1 MGRGSKRPESETE
14 EGQWEEDDDPPSR
27 SSPSAHQ
34 HHLPEE
40 QVEAI
45 SSDEDHF
52 RVEPRK
58 KSRRRSRKSSDSE
71 DEDSA
76 EGSADSQET
85 EEQHRKRSKDKKKRK
100 KSKKEKKRKKKRKR
114 AHSEGSRSHSASG
127 KRRKRSRHSDSD
139 LSETEERPPASS
151 DGAEATDREGGS
163 TPELEER
170 EDMDV
175 APKSP
180 EKTPPKPVLPSS
192 RRRATAADFF
202 QEEEPEGRD
211 RSRSKN
217 EPQRRRSDS
226 RDRSHRRN
234 SRREDRRERPRS
246 RDRARDR
253 EVKETKEPPVVEK
266 DEGGSQKVLSMSVA
280 ETNALRASLG
290 LAPLKEKNAVDKNAT
305 QAEKKEQKAREE
317 FARSQGGTLIPNSTK
332 HEIHKAPENLS
343 QKTYAEKLR
352 ERIQERKKKREM
364 EARLLAIK
372 KLGDSDSD
380 EDQGSSANWVEKQ
393 KKIQAEKAAAQKR
406 AQMLEE
412 LEDDFGVGNLVKEA
426 VQRDRSEAYSKKD
439 LSGLKVEHAAE
450 HFLSGRDVIL
460 TLKDSDV
467 LDASA
472 EDTLVNVNIMDDE
485 RTKKKLEEAKK
496 AKVGYNAYDQE
507 EVDELT
513 GELKRKNM
521 LDKYDEEI
529 EGEQRTSFKIGQ
541 EGDYNEEEQI
551 ERQRQKIREKLNAAK
566 TLESLA
572 LPELK
577 VASDYYTSEETAQ
590 FKKPKKKR
598 KVKKRILRADDLLAD
613 LEEDQGSSSKKPPKS
628 PAKTDRSSKGALPMD
643 LDEDVEMKFEP
654 DLDDIKLED
663 EGDMGLEAALNRARK
678 LKQKRENTDVAEQ
691 ILEEIKAEPKVKQET
706 EEDLTGSEL
715 IGTFEE
721 EEDGQQGRFG
731 KPLIMNETVEFCR
744 NLGARQFNDQF
755 ERGQKIKQE
764 SSVSKDLLEFEE
776 SLTSAAGS
784 SGTARSSTK
793 EPYQRGQWEE
803 VDNNDNDSDMDSE
816 MRMDMDSNGEDEVDN
831 TAILEEEPDLQ
842 SGVAAAIKLANSKG
856 YWEKEEKK
864 ATGSNLKHLMA
875 KNYSIDDKM
884 RMDDERGGRR
894 GDRYGG
900 GGPSQPF
907 QEKANYVPN
916 VQLEYI
922 DDGGRLMN
930 QKEAF
935 RYLSHKF
942 HGKGSG
948 KMKTEKR
955 MKKVMEQSLMMNMSS
970 TDTPL
975 QTVEKLKKRQKESAT
990 PYLVLSGNKI
1000 NPQDLKK

>member
-14 EGQWEEDDDPPSR
+14 EGQWEDDDPPPAEGGGRSPLARRPTSGSR
-27 SSPSAHQ
+27 SPGSSRPDN
-34 HHLPEE
+34 EGD
-40 QVEAI
+40 VI
-45 SSDEDHF
+45 SSDEDF
-52 RVEPRK
+52 PGPPARSAPRPRP
-58 KSRRRSRKSSDSE
+58 RRSSRKSSDSAE
-71 DEDSA
+71 DSEDSA
-76 EGSADSQET
+76 DSAHAPGW
-85 EEQHRKRSKDKKKRK
+85 HRKRVKDKKKRK
-100 KSKKEKKRKKKRKR
+100 KSKKDKKKKKKRKH
-114 AHSEGSRSHSASG
+114 AHGEAPRSHSASG
-127 KRRKRSRHSDSD
+127 QRRQRS
-139 LSETEERPPASS
+139 P
-151 DGAEATDREGGS
+151 TDREGGS
-163 TPELEER
+163 TPEVAER
-170 EDMDV
+170 EEEIETAV
-175 APKSP
+175 
-180 EKTPPKPVLPSS
+180 PVIAT

-202 QEEEPEGRD
+202 QEEEPEPRRD
-211 RSRSKN
+211 RSRSR
-217 EPQRRRSDS
+217 PAPRRPSRS
-226 RDRSHRRN
+226 RERAHRG
-234 SRREDRRERPRS
+234 SRREERAQPRS
-246 RDRARDR
+246 REERTR
-253 EVKETKEPPVVEK
+253 EREREREPRELKAASPPPK
-266 DEGGSQKVLSMSVA
+266 APAPEGGSQKILSMSVA
-280 ETNALRASLG
+280 ESNALRASLG
-290 LAPLKEKNAVDKNAT
+290 LAPLKEKNAVDPNGT
-305 QAEKKEQKAREE
+305 REERREHKAREE
-317 FARSQGGTLIPNSTK
+317 FARAQGGTLIPNSTK

-343 QKTYAEKLR
+343 QKTHAEKLR

-380 EDQGSSANWVEKQ
+380 EDRRGSSSNWVERQ
-393 KKIQAEKAAAQKR
+393 KKIQAEKAAALKR
-406 AQMLEE
+406 ARMLEE
-412 LEDDFGVGNLVKEA
+412 LEDDFGVGHLVQEA
-426 VQRDRSEAYSKKD
+426 VAQDRAGAYGKKD
-439 LSGLKVEHAAE
+439 LSGLKVEHSAE
-450 HFLSGRDVIL
+450 NFASGRDVIL

-485 RTKKKLEEAKK
+485 RTKKKLEEVKK

-529 EGEQRTSFKIGQ
+529 EGEQRTSFKIGH

-566 TLESLA
+566 RLESLA

-613 LEEDQGSSSKKPPKS
+613 LEADSSANKKPSKS
-628 PAKTDRSSKGALPMD
+628 PAPMDRSSKGALPMD
-643 LDEDVEMKFEP
+643 LDEDVEIKFEA
-654 DLDDIKLED
+654 DLDDVKLED

-721 EEDGQQGRFG
+721 EEDGHQSQFG

-784 SGTARSSTK
+784 SGIADRSSTK
-793 EPYQRGQWEE
+793 EPHQRGQWEE
-803 VDNNDNDSDMDSE
+803 VDNNDDDSDFERDMKMDV
-816 MRMDMDSNGEDEVDN
+816 DSHGEDDMN
-831 TAILEEEPDLQ
+831 NAAILEEEPDLQ
-842 SGVAAAIKLANSKG
+842 SGVAAAIQLANSKG

-975 QTVEKLKKRQKESAT
+975 QTVEKLKKKQKESAT